1 MKTSTK
7 PCVNEPTPQPD
18 PAIQETLGKKNSGN
32 NEPLNHPFE
41 VTLTSPMPTL
51 THANHL
57 NQETSGI
64 TSEAGST
71 IQIQLAFLKE
81 NGTIS
86 IMCNDKTLSDAI
98 VLGCGR
104 KSTGKNKSSINV

>member
-18 PAIQETLGKKNSGN
+18 PAIQETLGKKDSGN

-98 VLGCGR
+98 VLG
-104 KSTGKNKSSINV
+104 

>member
-1 MKTSTK
+1 M
-7 PCVNEPTPQPD
+7 
-18 PAIQETLGKKNSGN
+18 
-32 NEPLNHPFE
+32 
-41 VTLTSPMPTL
+41 TLTSTLPPL

-64 TSEAGST
+64 TSETGST
-71 IQIQLAFLKE
+71 IQIQLALPKE

-98 VLGCGR
+98 VLGWGR
-104 KSTGKNKSSINV
+104 TSTGKNKSSINVRLNDIEQCISLDKLHWKNAV